1 MKPRILGLIA
11 ALLAAGSANALVIH
25 DDHDLGYIE
34 YGIPSGDA
42 ERAAYVNYL
51 IDMSLNSTATA
62 LGQNFTRS
70 GNDFG
75 PYADAVWALNGSST
89 SISLGTTNYLYLM
102 AKYDGPNYGSIVW
115 YVGDLDGTITIPD
128 TASKYGLSG
137 WTLFT
142 GTGNPPTKVPEPGT
156 LGLLGLGLL
165 GLALIR
171 RRKKA

>member
-1 MKPRILGLIA
+1 MKVRILGLLA
-11 ALLAAGSANALVIH
+11 ALLAAGSANALVIN

-42 ERAAYVNYL
+42 ERTAYVNHL
-51 IDMSLNSTATA
+51 IDMDLNSSDTA

-70 GNDFG
+70 GADFG
-75 PYADAVWALNGSST
+75 PYADAVWALNGNT
-89 SISLGTTNYLYLM
+89 TTISLGTTDYQYLM

-115 YVGDLDGTITIPD
+115 YIGDLSDTITIPGF
-128 TASKYGLSG
+128 ASQYGLSG

-142 GTGNPPTKVPEPGT
+142 GTGTTTNAPEPGT
-156 LGLLGLGLL
+156 LALFGLGLVT
-165 GLALIR
+165 LATAR